1 LDWNELVMEA
11 YAGNIVKKILMSF
24 EFKNKKKKQQQQKKK
39 KKKKSRRMTLLSCQL
54 HLALENTH
62 C

>member
-1 LDWNELVMEA
+1 MEA

-24 EFKNKKKKQQQQKKK
+24 EFKNKKKKKKQQQQQKKKKK

-54 HLALENTH
+54 HLVLENTH